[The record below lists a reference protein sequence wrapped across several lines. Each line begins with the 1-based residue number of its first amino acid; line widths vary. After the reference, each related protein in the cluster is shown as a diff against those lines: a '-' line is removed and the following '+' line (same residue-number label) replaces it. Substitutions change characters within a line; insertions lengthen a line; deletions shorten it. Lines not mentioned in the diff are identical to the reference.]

1 MPKAAGQSWELHP
14 FNLFRL
20 YKSPEGD
27 GDDHDD
33 HLKALFLLQVSE
45 SGRAEDNFRFTI
57 EGDVTIKV
65 DFWGEDLL
73 PTKSFKP
80 FSLSWEIQPEDIELR
95 RNSLSGTWI
104 NLQQAISEGTVLV
117 HKKDSNS
124 RTKEE
129 FLDLWEAEKASNPN
143 FGAAICWAILAYEGG
158 LKLDLQGMPGM
169 ASTLKRDPRLS
180 CHSCPAV
187 TLSTLE
193 LAVNMEQDMPLN
205 GPIPI
210 LFTRNEAK
218 TAAYLKRNPEA
229 ISPGKFLQ

>member
-129 FLDLWEAEKASNPN
+129 FLDLWV
-143 FGAAICWAILAYEGG
+143 AYEGG

-218 TAAYLKRNPEA
+218 TAANLKRNPEA